1 MGPILWR
8 SFFRSLF
15 HQPWQLFFSLIGV
28 ALGVGLVVSID
39 LANDSAKLSFALS
52 TESAVGRTTHHIIG
66 SDGTVSADFYRQLRI
81 EKGIRLSAPIVEGYA
96 SAVDF
101 PGNTFRILGID
112 LLVDRPF
119 RAHLNGMENLSILEL
134 TALISDPG
142 TIILSEDMATSLG
155 LTIGDSFLL
164 RVGSRTHKTEIIGF
178 LKPEDRL
185 SRMALSNI
193 CITDIATAQEL
204 LHAKDRLHR
213 IDLIISDDKV
223 GQAELQAIKNA
234 LPQGTEIIRSSTR
247 AKHIETMMRAFQ
259 LNLTALSL
267 FALIVGMFIIY
278 NAITFSVVRRRQL
291 IGTLRCLGVTRS
303 QIFTL
308 ILTESMVVGIVGTVL
323 GLIIGILLGKNLVH
337 LISRAINDL
346 YFVLSVNSLEIS
358 YYSLLKGM
366 GLGLLATLIAS
377 LGPALEATAASP
389 STIVTRSTIES
400 RVQKMSP
407 KLALCGIGMFLLG
420 VVLLFL
426 SGKNILLS
434 YFGLFIILLGCVLVT
449 PRLIILTVNALRP
462 VALRVF
468 GILGSYAAR
477 SIISNLSRTSIAIA
491 ALMIAL
497 ASTIGVGVMIGSFRT
512 SVIHWLDTLLQA
524 DIYVSAPRLVAT
536 RGAASLDE
544 ELVKSI
550 RALED
555 ISHMGS
561 YQWFDIEGQ
570 QGRTQIGVM
579 EIVAPSRKNYIFKQ
593 GNPETIWEAF
603 TQGQGVL
610 LSEPYAFRHNLN
622 AGENISLRTE
632 AGVKNLEVLGVF
644 VSFSSDQGVVM
655 ISRALYKKFWNGK
668 GRSALWL
675 YVKEGVD
682 SINIEQAVRDL
693 IPPGQT
699 VEVRSNKRL
708 RQETLRIFDRT
719 FAITAVMRFLAMIV
733 AFIGVI
739 TALMAL
745 QLERQRE
752 FGILRATGFTPY
764 QVSGLILGQ
773 TALMGLIAGL
783 LAIPVGLI
791 TALVMVFVINRRSFG
806 WSLQLDASPDI
817 FLQAVL
823 LSVLAAILAGIVP
836 AIKIAASPV
845 SSALREE

>member
-15 HQPWQLFFSLIGV
+15 HQPWQLIFSLIGV

-39 LANDSAKLSFALS
+39 LANDSAKLSFTLS

-66 SDGTVSADFYRQLRI
+66 SDGTVSADLYRQLRI

-101 PGNTFRILGID
+101 PGYTFRVLGID

-119 RAHLNGMENLSILEL
+119 RAHLTGMENLSLLEL

-142 TIILSEDMATSLG
+142 TVILSEEMATSLG
-155 LTIGDSFLL
+155 LAVGNSFQL
-164 RVGSRTHKTEIIGF
+164 RVGSITHKTEIVGL

-185 SRMALSNI
+185 SRLALANI

-204 LHAKDRLHR
+204 LQTKDRLHR
-213 IDLIISDDKV
+213 IDLIISDNET
-223 GQAELQAIKNA
+223 GRAQFQSIKKA

-247 AKHIETMMRAFQ
+247 AEHIETMMRAFQ

-267 FALIVGMFIIY
+267 FALVVGMFIIY
-278 NAITFSVVRRRQL
+278 NSITFSVVRRRQL

-303 QIFTL
+303 QVFTL
-308 ILTESMVVGIVGTVL
+308 ILTESLVVGIIGTVL

-337 LISRAINDL
+337 LVSRAINDL

-358 YYSLLKGM
+358 FYSLLKGM
-366 GLGLLATLIAS
+366 GLGLCATLIAS

-389 STIVTRSTIES
+389 RTIVTRSTIES
-400 RVQKMSP
+400 RVQKISP
-407 KLALCGIGMFLLG
+407 KLALTGIGLFVLG
-420 VVLLFL
+420 VVLLLL

-449 PRLIILTVNALRP
+449 PRLITLTVNVLQP
-462 VALRVF
+462 IALRVS

-477 SIISNLSRTSIAIA
+477 SISTNLSRTSIAIA

-512 SVIHWLDTLLQA
+512 SVIHWLDTLLKA
-524 DIYVSAPRLVAT
+524 DIYISAPRLVAT
-536 RGAASLDE
+536 RGAANLDE
-544 ELVKSI
+544 ELVKRI
-550 RALED
+550 RTMEG
-555 ISHMGS
+555 ISHVGS
-561 YQWFDIEGQ
+561 YQWFDIEAQ
-570 QGRTQIGVM
+570 HGRTQVGVM
-579 EIVAPSRKNYIFKQ
+579 EMVTPSRKNYIFKQ
-593 GNPETIWEAF
+593 GDQETIWGAF
-603 TQGQGVL
+603 QQGRGVL

-622 AGENISLRTE
+622 TGGNISLRTE
-632 AGVKNLEVLGVF
+632 AGVKNFPVLGVF
-644 VSFSSDQGVVM
+644 VSYSSDQGVVM

-668 GRSALWL
+668 AVSALWL
-675 YVKEGVD
+675 YVEKGVD
-682 SINIEQAVRDL
+682 SEVMGQKVRNL
-693 IPPGQT
+693 VPPGQT
-699 VEVRSNKRL
+699 VEIRSNKRL

-733 AFIGVI
+733 AFIGVT

-764 QVSGLILGQ
+764 QVSLLILGQ
-773 TALMGLIAGL
+773 TGLMGIIAGL
-783 LAIPVGLI
+783 LAVPVGFI

-806 WSLQLDASPDI
+806 WTLQLDASPEI
-817 FLQAVL
+817 FLHAFL
-823 LSVLAAILAGIVP
+823 LSILAAILAGVVP

-845 SSALREE
+845 SAALREE